1 MCMWEYRQ
9 CIFIYILVYK
19 LSNHNFSLGTMLCY
33 LTYYDLDMSYI
44 CHIKRR
50 TKQLENLNKIW
61 KGGDKW

>member
-1 MCMWEYRQ
+1 MCVWEYRQ
-9 CIFIYILVYK
+9 CIYTSIQIVK
-19 LSNHNFSLGTMLCY
+19 SMLCY
-33 LTYYDLDMSYI
+33 LTYYDLDMAYI

>member
-9 CIFIYILVYK
+9 CIYTSIQIVKSQFFI
-19 LSNHNFSLGTMLCY
+19 GTMLCY
-33 LTYYDLDMSYI
+33 LTYYDLDMAYI